1 MRAWRTYPSGEP
13 EAAMRLEDIPAPEPN
28 QGELRVR
35 VLAAGLGLPDYMM
48 CKDQYPGTPGLRPFT
63 SGQEVVGIV
72 SKQGAGTT
80 TPIGTRVMGMTDFW
94 SGRGSL
100 AEECIVS
107 EDEINVAPDFIT
119 DADAASFRVAYHTAW
134 LGVVRNGRA
143 KAGETLLVLGASGG
157 TGAAAIQL
165 GKAVGLNV
173 IAVASPG
180 AKAQYCR
187 DLGADHVIDRT
198 TQNVPQAVLKLTDNV
213 GADIIYDPVGG
224 ELGDESIQAIA
235 LEGRFI
241 FIGFAAGRWAHF
253 EAWQT
258 MLKNCSLVGAY
269 AGRSFP
275 GSVHADI
282 HNALMKLYAD
292 GKIRS
297 MTSNSVSF
305 EDVPK
310 ALTALAG
317 AGQLGRTVVTRG

>member
-1 MRAWRTYPSGEP
+1 MRAWRTYPAGEP
-13 EAAMRLEDIPAPEPN
+13 ETAMRLEDIAAPEPGE
-28 QGELRVR
+28 GELRVR
-35 VLAAGLGLPDYMM
+35 VTAAGLGLPDYMM

-72 SKQGAGTT
+72 SRQGAGTS
-80 TPIGTRVMGMTDFW
+80 TPVGTRVMGMTDFW

-100 AEECIVS
+100 AEECIVR
-107 EDEINVAPDFIT
+107 EDEVNVAPDFIA
-119 DADAASFRVAYHTAW
+119 DSDAASFRIAYHTAW

-157 TGAAAIQL
+157 TGAAAVQL
-165 GKAVGLNV
+165 GKAVGMRV

-180 AKAQYCR
+180 EKAQYCR
-187 DLGADHVIDRT
+187 DLGADAVIDRT
-198 TQNVPQAVLKLTDNV
+198 SQRVPDAVLQLTGGV

-235 LEGRFI
+235 MEGRFI
-241 FIGFAAGRWAHF
+241 FVGFAAGRWAHF

-275 GSVHADI
+275 GSVHAEI
-282 HNALMKLYAD
+282 HNELMKLYAA

-297 MTSNSVSF
+297 MTSGSIRF

-317 AGQLGRTVVTRG
+317 AGQLGRTVVRMA

>member
-1 MRAWRTYPSGEP
+1 MRAWRTYPSGDP

-28 QGELRVR
+28 AGELRVR

-63 SGQEVVGIV
+63 SGQEVVGV
-72 SKQGAGTT
+72 VTKQGAGTT
-80 TPIGTRVMGMTDFW
+80 TPVGTRVMGMTDFW

-107 EDEINVAPDFIT
+107 EDEVNPAPDFIS
-119 DADAASFRVAYHTAW
+119 DADAASFRIAYHTAW

-157 TGAAAIQL
+157 TGAAAVML
-165 GKAVGLNV
+165 GKAVGMRV

-180 AKAQYCR
+180 EKARYCR
-187 DLGADHVIDRT
+187 DIGADEVIDRT
-198 TQNVPQAVLKLTDNV
+198 TQNVPQTVLALTNNV

-275 GSVHADI
+275 GSVHAEI
-282 HNALMKLYAD
+282 HNELMKLYAA

-297 MTSNSVSF
+297 MTSNVVRF

-310 ALTALAG
+310 ALAALPG
-317 AGQLGRTVVTRG
+317 GGQIGRTVVSMV

>member
-1 MRAWRTYPSGEP
+1 MRAWRTYPTGEP
-13 EAAMRLEDIPAPEPN
+13 AEAMRLEAIPAPEPGA
-28 QGELRVR
+28 GELRVR

-48 CKDQYPGTPGLRPFT
+48 CKDEYPGTPGLRPFT

-72 SKQGAGTT
+72 SKAGTST
-80 TPIGTRVMGMTDFW
+80 SIPIGTRVMGMTDFW

-100 AEECIVS
+100 AEECIVH
-107 EDEINVAPDFIT
+107 EDEINIAPPSISDS
-119 DADAASFRVAYHTAW
+119 DAASFRIAYHTAW

-165 GKAVGLNV
+165 GKAFGLRV
-173 IAVASPG
+173 IAVASGG
-180 AKAQYCR
+180 AKSDYCR
-187 DLGADHVIDRT
+187 ELGADDVIDRT
-198 TQNVPQAVLKLTDNV
+198 TQRVPEVVMALTNGL

-241 FIGFAAGRWAHF
+241 FVGFAAGRWARF

-275 GSVHADI
+275 AIVHVEI
-282 HNALMKLYAD
+282 HNALMKLYEA

-297 MTSNSVSF
+297 MTSRSVGF
-305 EDVPK
+305 ADVPA
-310 ALTALAG
+310 ALSALPKS
-317 AGQLGRTVVTRG
+317 GQLGRTVVIMA